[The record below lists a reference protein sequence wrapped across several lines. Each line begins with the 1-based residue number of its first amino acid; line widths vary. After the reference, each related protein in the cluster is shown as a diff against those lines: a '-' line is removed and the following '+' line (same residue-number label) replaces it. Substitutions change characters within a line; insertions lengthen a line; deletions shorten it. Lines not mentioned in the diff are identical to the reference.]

1 MTISL
6 PVVDLYRG
14 FAPPHACSYLPRE
27 TSRFEYRLPTSLSGE
42 QWQELLRRGWR
53 RHGVNFF
60 RPACPHCTQ
69 CRSLRVDVTRFRP
82 GKSQRRAMKRNADV
96 EVELHP
102 ASVTRDHI
110 RLYNDYHADMSERR
124 GWPHRST
131 DRNEYSSGFLAG
143 DWPFAFELRYL
154 RGTRLIGVGLIDI
167 VPEGLSSI
175 YFYHDPEWRPQGPG
189 TFSVQKEFE
198 AARSF
203 GGRYVYLG
211 YWIADCQSMAY
222 KCQFRPHELLDRNV
236 ADHELP
242 QWREVEASGGTD
254 DAGDPS

>member
-14 FAPPHACSYLPRE
+14 FAPPHACSYLPSE
-27 TSRFEYRLPTSLSGE
+27 TTRFEYRLPTSLSGE

-242 QWREVEASGGTD
+242 QWREVEASDGTD